1 VEDVG
6 SATATLLAQLSR
18 LVKSLKADDVQA
30 LLAGETKIMLVPK
43 GSKVVTPLVLA
54 DVAAEVRRLATA
66 DEIISLLDAD
76 KRLNANVLRQ
86 LAGELN
92 LTVPGSAKAKSAIV
106 LYIAQTAA
114 DYRRRSHGGI

>member
-1 VEDVG
+1 
-6 SATATLLAQLSR
+6 LLAQLSR

>member
-1 VEDVG
+1 MEDVG